1 LQDHYSVSRVFRPG
15 ARARPPRVTIRL
27 PGDAM
32 RSPGFFRLAHSSCAG
47 LIVWMAIILCPSRA
61 LAHEAEPRLILPG
74 GCLVRAGEVVDLQW
88 SAADSISELE
98 ILLSTDGGRH
108 YSVCISPE
116 LDPSRCE
123 FLWRVPPLRS
133 GSLCLRIRYNRRGRE
148 IEGAPA
154 SPLTVVA
161 GTREEPE
168 PLALPIGDTAG
179 EKAPGPSRGRAEEP
193 AERSLPGLGGDRE
206 VRAYTRQ
213 STAESTPSTCQST
226 RTRLVATQVPSHFV
240 APRSIPLRA

>member
-1 LQDHYSVSRVFRPG
+1 MRSALLILVRVPVSQVTMVRTFVQVCVGVALTIPLAWG
-15 ARARPPRVTIRL
+15 AEGRVT
-27 PGDAM
+27 
-32 RSPGFFRLAHSSCAG
+32 SPSAA
-47 LIVWMAIILCPSRA
+47 V
-61 LAHEAEPRLILPG
+61 EPRLIFHG
-74 GCLVRAGEVVDLQW
+74 NHLVQAGEWLDLRW
-88 SAADSISELE
+88 AETDSISELE